1 MKILIFSQDIT
12 VKEVPRNYNTGFSL
26 MVAQIAAALAAE
38 GAEVFVSSSSL
49 SNDTTVVRSGG
60 GKKQFTLLGRNP
72 SRLLARLRWKD
83 VPRAF
88 RHALS
93 AHEMPVMRRF
103 KLLKYTISI
112 GFNIHLIRET
122 NPDVVFIHS
131 LGPETLP
138 FITAALHTR
147 KPFVLALHG
156 LFYDQPGPDS
166 FSTQGE
172 IRLLPG
178 LLRAG
183 MPLTVVGSGM
193 RGKLLKLYGWKEC
206 GNIHVV
212 PNALNDEA
220 DETGNTDN
228 AESSGSS
235 TGRCADAGNPW
246 TRTYRIL
253 SIGNLCERKN
263 QLQTLRAFALLPSGI
278 REKSQLCL
286 IGKDTLDGALQRE
299 AERLGIG
306 QSCIFTGSLPHDE
319 VFRWART
326 ASVMVLAS
334 KSEGFGLSIIEGYH
348 CGVPAVCFNLIDA
361 FEDLYHEKCM
371 TPVCEYSDE
380 ALSDAIRKALL
391 REWDKEFIRAFAR
404 KFGNHAMATAYIDV
418 LRKAQP
424 TALTE
429 SDFNRMVDGF
439 LA

>member
-1 MKILIFSQDIT
+1 MKILILTQDIT
-12 VKEVPRNYNTGFSL
+12 VKEISRNYNTGFSL

-49 SNDTTVVRSGG
+49 TNDTIVVRSEKGE
-60 GKKQFTLLGRNP
+60 KRFVLLERKI
-72 SRLLARLRWKD
+72 RKLLTCLRWKD
-83 VPRAF
+83 APRAV

-93 AHEMPVMRRF
+93 SHKIPTVRRL
-103 KLLKYTISI
+103 KLLKYTASI
-112 GFNIHLIRET
+112 GFNIRLIQET

-156 LFYDQPGPDS
+156 LFHDQPGPDD

-172 IRLLPG
+172 IQLLPE

-212 PNALNDEA
+212 PNALNDDA
-220 DETGNTDN
+220 DETDNTDKAENTGNTD
-228 AESSGSS
+228 G
-235 TGRCADAGNPW
+235 CANPDAPW

-263 QLQTLRAFALLPSGI
+263 QLQTLRAFALLPPGI
-278 REKSQLCL
+278 RENSQLCL
-286 IGKDTLDGALQRE
+286 IGKDTLGGALQKE

-306 QSCIFTGSLPHDE
+306 QWCTFTGSLPHDE
-319 VFRWART
+319 VFRWAKK

-334 KSEGFGLSIIEGYH
+334 KSEGFGLSIIEGYRY
-348 CGVPAVCFNLIDA
+348 GVPAVCFNLIDA
-361 FEDLYHEKCM
+361 FEDLYHGECM
-371 TPVCEYSDE
+371 TPVREYSDE
-380 ALSDAIRKALL
+380 ALSNAIRETLL
-391 REWDKEFIRAFAR
+391 REWNKEFIRMFAR
-404 KFGNHAMATAYIDV
+404 KFSNHAMASAYINV
-418 LRKAQP
+418 LRQAQP
-424 TALTE
+424 AALTE
-429 SDFNRMVDGF
+429 RDFNRLADRF
-439 LA
+439 LS